1 MRGILHFLFY
11 LLTAPL
17 RLFGRSRGFRRLIV
31 ALAVIAAFFTVT
43 LWALDRFLPAGS
55 NATQAVAK
63 LPKLPPLPPMTR
75 SSYVIA
81 PVAISIGAIQRTLD
95 ASAPRTLS
103 GKADNPISG
112 ILSKADI
119 GMTVNRG
126 NIALNGKPNELTALT
141 QINGTLKVTGQI
153 AAQAGNVA
161 GGLSGTISGLL
172 GGGALGNDIGKAVG
186 GLTGRVL
193 DQNVELRSQVTV
205 QSRPS
210 ITANWRLQPNLSAQ
224 VSIGDS
230 AVQVAGIRI
239 NMAGEARPLIERE
252 VKNQVGQLEA
262 RIRNDPFIERSAR
275 EQWTK
280 MCQSIPLGGG
290 DTGMPELW
298 LEMRPVR
305 AAAAQPQIDARD
317 LTLAIGVS
325 AETRI
330 TPQATKPSC
339 PFPAALELVPPM
351 QNGKL
356 SIGLPIDVPFTALSK
371 VLNAQL
377 KGHRYPEG
385 GSAAV
390 EVEIQSA
397 SLAAAGD
404 RLLIA
409 LKVKAIE
416 KKSWFGLGATAK
428 VNIWGKPVL
437 DQKTQVLRLTE
448 IALDVDSEAAYG
460 LLGTAA
466 RAALPYLQQGLADNA
481 VIDLTPFLA
490 DAKKRIGAALAQFR
504 KARDGVETVAAIDD
518 LRLTGIAFDS
528 TTLRAI
534 AEANG
539 TAKVAVTALPRL

>member
-1 MRGILHFLFY
+1 MR
-11 LLTAPL
+11 A
-17 RLFGRSRGFRRLIV
+17 
-31 ALAVIAAFFTVT
+31 
-43 LWALDRFLPAGS
+43 
-55 NATQAVAK
+55 
-63 LPKLPPLPPMTR
+63 
-75 SSYVIA
+75 
-81 PVAISIGAIQRTLD
+81 
-95 ASAPRTLS
+95 
-103 GKADNPISG
+103 
-112 ILSKADI
+112 
-119 GMTVNRG
+119 
-126 NIALNGKPNELTALT
+126 
-141 QINGTLKVTGQI
+141 
-153 AAQAGNVA
+153 
-161 GGLSGTISGLL
+161 
-172 GGGALGNDIGKAVG
+172 
-186 GLTGRVL
+186 
-193 DQNVELRSQVTV
+193 
-205 QSRPS
+205 RPS
-210 ITANWRLQPNLSAQ
+210 VTANWRLQPNLSAQ
-224 VSIGDS
+224 VSVGDS
-230 AVQVAGIRI
+230 TVQIAGIRI
-239 NMAGEARPLIERE
+239 NMASEARPMIERE
-252 VKNQVGQLEA
+252 VNNQIGNLEA

-275 EQWTK
+275 EQWVR

-305 AAAAQPQIDARD
+305 AAAAQPQIDAKN

-330 TPQATKPSC
+330 TAKATKPSC
-339 PFPAALELVPPM
+339 PFPDKLELVPPM

-385 GSAAV
+385 GGAAV

-404 RLLIA
+404 KLLIA

-416 KKSWFGLGATAK
+416 KKSWFGFGASAN

-437 DQKTQVLRLTE
+437 DQKTQVLRLTD

-490 DAKKRIGAALAQFR
+490 DAKKKIGASLAQFR
-504 KARDGVETVAAIDD
+504 KTREGVEVEASIDD

>member
-1 MRGILHFLFY
+1 MRGILQFVVY
-11 LLTAPL
+11 ILTAPL
-17 RLFGRSRGFRRLIV
+17 RLFGRSQRFRWLVGALVIV
-31 ALAVIAAFFTVT
+31 AIFFAAT
-43 LWALDRFLPAGS
+43 LWALDRFMPAGTG
-55 NATQAVAK
+55 AKQAVAN
-63 LPKLPPLPPMTR
+63 LPKLPVLPPLTR

-81 PVAISIGAIQRTLD
+81 PVAISIDAIQRTLD
-95 ASAPRTLS
+95 ASTPRQLA

-112 ILSKADI
+112 LLSKAEI
-119 GMTVNRG
+119 GMTINRG
-126 NIALNGKPNELTALT
+126 NIALNGQSNELTALT
-141 QINGTLKVTGQI
+141 QLNGSLKVTGQLG
-153 AAQAGNVA
+153 AQAGNVA
-161 GGLSGTISGLL
+161 GNLSGTVGSLL
-172 GGGALGNDIGKAVG
+172 GGGALGRDVGKAVG
-186 GLTGRVL
+186 GITGRVL
-193 DQNVELRSQVTV
+193 DQNVALHSQVTV
-205 QSRPS
+205 RSRPS
-210 ITANWRLQPNLSAQ
+210 IAANWRLQPNLAAQ

-230 AVQVAGIRI
+230 ALQVAGIRI
-239 NMAGEARPLIERE
+239 NMASEARPLIERE
-252 VKNQVGQLEA
+252 VNNQVGNLEA

-275 EQWTK
+275 EQWVK

-290 DTGMPELW
+290 ETGMPALW

-305 AAAAQPQIDARD
+305 AAAAQPQIDAKN
-317 LTLAIGVS
+317 LTLAIGVT

-351 QNGKL
+351 ENGRL
-356 SIGLPIDVPFTALSK
+356 SIGLPIDVPFTELSK
-371 VLNAQL
+371 ALDAQL
-377 KGHRYPEG
+377 KGHRYPESG
-385 GSAAV
+385 ETPV
-390 EVEIQSA
+390 EVEIRSA

-416 KKSWFGLGATAK
+416 KKSWFGFGASAD

-437 DQKTQVLRLTE
+437 DPKTQVLRLTE
-448 IALDVDSEAAYG
+448 VALDVNSEAAYG

-466 RAALPYLQQGLADNA
+466 RAALPYLQQALADNA

-490 DAKKRIGAALAQFR
+490 DARKNIGASLEKFRNAREGVDVVAQ
-504 KARDGVETVAAIDD
+504 IDD

-528 TTLRAI
+528 TTLRVI